1 MNDCQ
6 KGFQRDVI
14 SNHVKRL
21 QGRCFEWPMQIQ
33 YSLARAD
40 VSCCHC
46 CARKRITKE
55 IQDVSTKKQTYVTR
69 KCSKNLC
76 SEDRLMDIY
85 ISITPQLQNFAGLLT
100 NLHLKNKLVIK
111 RILLSSSQ
119 LITSVK
125 VLLTTTKDNCTKTS
139 FFLL

>member
-21 QGRCFEWPMQIQ
+21 EGRCFEWPMQIQ
-33 YSLARAD
+33 PSGCRRLLLSLLRAEKD
-40 VSCCHC
+40 NKGNTGCH
-46 CARKRITKE
+46 A
-55 IQDVSTKKQTYVTR
+55 KKQTYVTR

-125 VLLTTTKDNCTKTS
+125 VLLTTTKDNSTKTS

>member
-6 KGFQRDVI
+6 KGLQRDVI

-21 QGRCFEWPMQIQ
+21 EGRCFEWPMQIQ
-33 YSLARAD
+33 PGACRRLLLSLLRAEKD
-40 VSCCHC
+40 NKGNTGC
-46 CARKRITKE
+46 
-55 IQDVSTKKQTYVTR
+55 QQQTYVTR
-69 KCSKNLC
+69 KCSRNLC

>member
-1 MNDCQ
+1 MIVRKASRGTSSRTTSKDLR
-6 KGFQRDVI
+6 GDV
-14 SNHVKRL
+14 SSGLCK
-21 QGRCFEWPMQIQ
+21 
-33 YSLARAD
+33 YSLAGVD

>member
-1 MNDCQ
+1 MIVRKASRGTSSRTTSKDLRGDASSGLC
-6 KGFQRDVI
+6 K
-14 SNHVKRL
+14 
-21 QGRCFEWPMQIQ
+21 C
-33 YSLARAD
+33 SLAGAD

-55 IQDVSTKKQTYVTR
+55 IQDVSAKKQTYVTR

-125 VLLTTTKDNCTKTS
+125 VQLTTTKDNSTKTS

>member
-1 MNDCQ
+1 MIVRKASRGTSSRTTSKDLR
-6 KGFQRDVI
+6 GDV
-14 SNHVKRL
+14 SSGLCK
-21 QGRCFEWPMQIQ
+21 
-33 YSLARAD
+33 YSLAGAD
-40 VSCCHC
+40 VSR

-125 VLLTTTKDNCTKTS
+125 VLLTTTKDNSTKTS

>member
-21 QGRCFEWPMQIQ
+21 EGRCFEWPMQIQ
-33 YSLARAD
+33 PSGCRRLLL
-40 VSCCHC
+40 HC

-125 VLLTTTKDNCTKTS
+125 VLLTTTKDNSTKTS